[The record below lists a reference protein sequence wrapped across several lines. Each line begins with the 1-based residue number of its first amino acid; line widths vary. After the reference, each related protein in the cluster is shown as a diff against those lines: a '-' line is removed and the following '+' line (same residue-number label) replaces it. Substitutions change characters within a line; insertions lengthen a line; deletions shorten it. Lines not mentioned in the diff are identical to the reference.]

1 MEALS
6 PATKLALNMFQTNM
20 NQDLQDAQQKQKE
33 LDDKEIQEQQL
44 P

>member
-1 MEALS
+1 
-6 PATKLALNMFQTNM
+6 MFQTNM